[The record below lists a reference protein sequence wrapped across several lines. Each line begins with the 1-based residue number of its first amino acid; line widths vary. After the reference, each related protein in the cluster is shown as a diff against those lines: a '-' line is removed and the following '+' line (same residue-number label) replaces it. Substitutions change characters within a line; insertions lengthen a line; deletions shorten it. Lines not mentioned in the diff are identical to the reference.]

1 MNNKNNTRILLGAI
15 AALGLSAPSA
25 FAVAYTLA
33 PGGTQDW
40 NTAATW
46 SPSTGTPGGA
56 AGDTATLSGNFTGVN
71 QVVNI
76 STTLANGLT
85 TLTLGDTSVTPGS
98 TTIGTSGGSLSLN
111 AATINSNGTVGAV
124 NTITAPISQT
134 GGITVGAAV
143 ANTNNLTISGK
154 ITPAGVAASRAIEN
168 SGMKTVTLGDIDI
181 TSGSTA
187 GVILTV
193 RAGTTAAGTIGSNLI
208 LNGTIADGGTVS
220 GAMIFGARS
229 GNLTAGTS
237 SIQFNGN
244 NTYTGATTLG
254 IQANVHTVYKINTDQ
269 AFGGNASA
277 LLTIGAGSA
286 NNILEAVGSD
296 RTITKSTTTINRQIS
311 FQGNNSLSFAATTI
325 KMSNGPSGGLS
336 FINNN
341 ISASGKTVT
350 LGSVGSN
357 LYFNDTNTT
366 DLYRLRDVAG
376 AGTTII
382 NSSMSDNSGTV
393 DAASRMVLAQAG
405 TGTLVLTGN
414 NTYQGGTRISGT
426 GSVQLGNGGTTGSI
440 APANGLA
447 AVVNGTAAGTL
458 VLNRTDAYSSALTA
472 NGPIGI
478 TQKGNGGS
486 VTLSNTQFNSGN
498 NIIGDGTNPSTLIV
512 NGASVAQASTT
523 GATITNSANGQLA
536 INTVTLT
543 AGTTANLKV
552 GQPVYITG
560 NASSVAYVDSITSST
575 TFKVGGLQASSS
587 VGPLATATGVSLTFG
602 AGSALG
608 TGTTTVNAGST
619 LGGSGTVAGAVTLNS
634 ATIGNS
640 GNTLTLSSSL
650 TTNGSSNVG
659 TGSTVNTSG
668 ITVASGTFTVNGTLG
683 GSTVINGGTVV
694 AANNNAFSGSVTI
707 NAGGKLSIGTGVTI
721 GNAITLAGGTLAL
734 AGGTYAPVLGAAS
747 SYSSVIPLTSS
758 FAGGKPDT
766 TASLIGGT
774 TGGSR
779 TVSTSFSDTSTASND
794 NLRFSDVLSLSGTGG
809 DIFVLQVSVSGV
821 SDNTWIGWL
830 YNGSWVNAVNG
841 NVGSVGSSALSA
853 YAGSFASSG
862 ATASADYL
870 GSYGYDS
877 AGGTVWAVIDHNSD
891 FAAIPEPSACAALAG
906 LGILGLAAYRRR
918 RSRA

>member
-25 FAVAYTLA
+25 FAAGYTLV

-40 NTAATW
+40 NSNATW
-46 SPSTGTPGGA
+46 SPSTGAPGTA
-56 AGDTATLSGNFTGVN
+56 LTADTATVSGNFTSIN

-76 STTLANGLT
+76 SSTLTTGLT
-85 TLTLGDTSVTPGS
+85 ALTLGDTSATSPGS
-98 TTIGTSGGSLSLN
+98 TTIGTSGGSLSLAASANITSAGTSGAINTVSAPVTLFGGLNFVTGSTN
-111 AATINSNGTVGAV
+111 AFS
-124 NTITAPISQT
+124 
-134 GGITVGAAV
+134 
-143 ANTNNLTISGK
+143 ISGK
-154 ITPAGVAASRAIEN
+154 ITPSASGARTIEN
-168 SGMKTVTLGDIDI
+168 ASGQAVTLGAIDL
-181 TSGSTA
+181 SAGSTTSLVTIRTGNNA
-187 GVILTV
+187 GN
-193 RAGTTAAGTIGSNLI
+193 SLI
-208 LNGTIADGGTVS
+208 LNGTIADGSSVPATVLIGSRYTVAANPNTIQINGT
-220 GAMIFGARS
+220 
-229 GNLTAGTS
+229 
-237 SIQFNGN
+237 
-244 NTYTGATTLG
+244 NTYTGNTTLG
-254 IQANVHTVYKINTDQ
+254 IAANTGKTIFLINSDQ
-269 AFGGNASA
+269 AFGLG
-277 LLTIGAGSA
+277 TGSGGKV
-286 NNILEAVGSD
+286 IITGGSGSTQVFQAVGSD
-296 RTITKSTTTINRQIS
+296 RTITKSNIDIQRNIAA
-311 FQGNNSLSFAATTI
+311 QGNLTLTFAATTI
-325 KMSNGPSGGLS
+325 QSNSVQTHTNDITAAGKTLTLGVVGGNYYL
-336 FINNN
+336 NNN
-341 ISASGKTVT
+341 
-350 LGSVGSN
+350 
-357 LYFNDTNTT
+357 NTDPT
-366 DLYRLRDVAG
+366 RGITFAG
-376 AGTTII
+376 AGTTVVKSNI
-382 NSSMSDNSGTV
+382 SDTTTLTADVKYTVGMSGN
-393 DAASRMVLAQAG
+393 
-405 TGTLVLTGN
+405 GTLVLAGTN
-414 NTYQGGTRISGT
+414 AYQGGTRISSTGT
-426 GSVQLGNGGTTGSI
+426 VQIGNGGTTGSLS
-440 APANGLA
+440 PGNSLTP
-447 AVVNGTAAGTL
+447 VVSGTAAGTL
-458 VLNRTDAYSSALTA
+458 AFNRSDAVSTTVTA

-478 TQKGNGGS
+478 AQKGAGAL
-486 VTLSNTQFNSGN
+486 TLSNSQFNSGSN
-498 NIIGDGTNPSTLIV
+498 VVGDGVSASTLLV
-512 NGASVAQASTT
+512 NGAGVSASSTT
-523 GATITNSANGQLA
+523 SAATIVSAATSGLN
-536 INTVTLT
+536 VTLNGSDT
-543 AGTTANLKV
+543 VAGLNLKV
-552 GQPVYITG
+552 GQPVTISG
-560 NASSVAYVDSITSST
+560 NTTSSSYIHSISGNT
-575 TFKVGGLQASSS
+575 LVVFG
-587 VGPLATATGVSLTFG
+587 ATLLPAANSQISFG

-640 GNTLTLSSSL
+640 GNTLTLSSTL
-650 TTNGSSNVG
+650 TPTGTSNVAS
-659 TGSTVNTSG
+659 GSTVNVGGGTT
-668 ITVASGTFTVNGTLG
+668 IASGTFTVNGTLG
-683 GSTVINGGTVV
+683 GTTVINGGTVI

-794 NLRFSDVLSLSGTGG
+794 SLRFSDVLSLSGTGG

-862 ATASADYL
+862 AAASADYL

-891 FAAIPEPSACAALAG
+891 FAAIPEPSTCAALAG

>member
-25 FAVAYTLA
+25 FAAGYTLV

-40 NTAATW
+40 NSNATW
-46 SPSTGTPGGA
+46 SPSTGAPGTA
-56 AGDTATLSGNFTGVN
+56 LTADTATVSGNFTSIN

-76 STTLANGLT
+76 SSTLTTGLT
-85 TLTLGDTSVTPGS
+85 ALTLGDTSATSPGS
-98 TTIGTSGGSLSLN
+98 TTIGTSGGSLSLAASANITSAGTSGAINTVSAPVTLFGGLNFVTGSTN
-111 AATINSNGTVGAV
+111 AFS
-124 NTITAPISQT
+124 
-134 GGITVGAAV
+134 
-143 ANTNNLTISGK
+143 ISGK
-154 ITPAGVAASRAIEN
+154 ITPSASGARTIEN
-168 SGMKTVTLGDIDI
+168 ASGQAVTLGAIDL
-181 TSGSTA
+181 SAGSTTSLVTIRTGNNA
-187 GVILTV
+187 GN
-193 RAGTTAAGTIGSNLI
+193 SLI
-208 LNGTIADGGTVS
+208 LNGTIADGSSVPATVLIGSRYTLASNPNTIQINGT
-220 GAMIFGARS
+220 
-229 GNLTAGTS
+229 
-237 SIQFNGN
+237 
-244 NTYTGATTLG
+244 NTYTGNTTLG
-254 IQANVHTVYKINTDQ
+254 IAANTGKTIFLINSDQ
-269 AFGGNASA
+269 AFGLG
-277 LLTIGAGSA
+277 TGSGGKV
-286 NNILEAVGSD
+286 IITGGSGSTQVFQAVGSD
-296 RTITKSTTTINRQIS
+296 RTITKSNIDIQRNIAA
-311 FQGNNSLSFAATTI
+311 QGNLTLTFAATTI
-325 KMSNGPSGGLS
+325 QSNSVQTHTNDITAAGKTLTLGVVGGNYYL
-336 FINNN
+336 NNN
-341 ISASGKTVT
+341 
-350 LGSVGSN
+350 
-357 LYFNDTNTT
+357 NTDPT
-366 DLYRLRDVAG
+366 RGITFAG
-376 AGTTII
+376 AGTTVVKSNI
-382 NSSMSDNSGTV
+382 SDTTTLTADVKYTVGMSGN
-393 DAASRMVLAQAG
+393 
-405 TGTLVLTGN
+405 GTLVLAGTN
-414 NTYQGGTRISGT
+414 AYQGGTRISSTGT
-426 GSVQLGNGGTTGSI
+426 VQIGNGGTTGSLS
-440 APANGLA
+440 PGNSLTP
-447 AVVNGTAAGTL
+447 VVSGTAAGTL
-458 VLNRTDAYSSALTA
+458 AFNRSDAVSTTVTA

-478 TQKGNGGS
+478 AQKGAGAL
-486 VTLSNTQFNSGN
+486 TLSNSQFNSGSN
-498 NIIGDGTNPSTLIV
+498 VVGDGVSASTLLV
-512 NGASVAQASTT
+512 NGAGVSASSTT
-523 GATITNSANGQLA
+523 SAATIVSAATSGLN
-536 INTVTLT
+536 VTLNGSDT
-543 AGTTANLKV
+543 VAGLNLKV
-552 GQPVYITG
+552 GQPVTISG
-560 NASSVAYVDSITSST
+560 NTTSSSYIHSISGNT
-575 TFKVGGLQASSS
+575 LVVFG
-587 VGPLATATGVSLTFG
+587 ATLLPAANSQISFG

-640 GNTLTLSSSL
+640 GNTLTLSSTL
-650 TTNGSSNVG
+650 TPTGTSNVAS
-659 TGSTVNTSG
+659 GSTVNVGGGTT
-668 ITVASGTFTVNGTLG
+668 IASGTFTVNGTLG
-683 GSTVINGGTVV
+683 GTTVINGGTVI

-794 NLRFSDVLSLSGTGG
+794 SLRFSDVLSLSGTGG

-862 ATASADYL
+862 AAASADYL

-891 FAAIPEPSACAALAG
+891 FAAIPEPSTCAALAG